1 MRHKTVDI
9 KTLKQNDQNFNVGSS
24 EGMRLIEKSF
34 SKFGAGR
41 SILIDKDNNII
52 SGNKSAEIA
61 QKVGINKVKVVESD
75 GTKLVVVRRADVT
88 PDARDGREL
97 ALAENVTALINQ
109 TWNLDLLANA
119 KDMCGGIDI
128 EKWGLHLDK
137 MSDGIN
143 SLGEIDMGDWEEE
156 MILKLT
162 FYPEI
167 YNQVLAKLKEVN
179 EDIAEALLQILGYYE
194 EESDII

>member
-75 GTKLVVVRRADVT
+75 GTKLVVVRRTDVT
-88 PDARDGREL
+88 LDSRDGREL